1 MMVEITEVKI
11 AEDKISIIA
20 TDLENILLADNLY
33 EDINEESVEFE
44 FDRHARN
51 GAAMKYL
58 YKVCQS
64 QSKCRSAK
72 SMGEKLEKLCGA
84 ITTLSESFRV
94 RD

>member
-58 YKVCQS
+58 YKVRVLCPS
-64 QSKCRSAK
+64 CAVISLPTRSAP
-72 SMGEKLEKLCGA
+72 SH
-84 ITTLSESFRV
+84 TSV
-94 RD
+94 